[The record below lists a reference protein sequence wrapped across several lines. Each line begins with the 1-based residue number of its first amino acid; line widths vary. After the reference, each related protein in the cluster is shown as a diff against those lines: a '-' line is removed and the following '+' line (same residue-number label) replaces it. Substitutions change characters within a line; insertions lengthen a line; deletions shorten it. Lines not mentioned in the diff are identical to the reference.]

1 MYLEHIEKLDR
12 DSLLS
17 EDLLNELFSLDD
29 VYVMEQNRQALVM
42 RAAELKCKTDFNR
55 LYVTYKKELRKR
67 NLQLSDKPSYMT
79 EFDDQPS
86 FRSGSWVAEEGGI
99 WILTE

>member
-29 VYVMEQNRQALVM
+29 VYVMEQNRQASLCIICPYFFIM
-42 RAAELKCKTDFNR
+42 TP
-55 LYVTYKKELRKR
+55 
-67 NLQLSDKPSYMT
+67 SKP
-79 EFDDQPS
+79 
-86 FRSGSWVAEEGGI
+86 
-99 WILTE
+99 